1 MGYIMDKRKQIT
13 FKRKIGRPTKLT
25 KQLKNRLFK
34 ALKSGISYETACEF
48 AGISPSTFYKWVNE
62 GERDKE
68 NNYRTEFSEFLED
81 LKKANASVEMHLI
94 QQVAND
100 PSWQSKAW
108 ILERRLRDKW
118 GRKEKVDGE
127 IKHDHR
133 HTVNKREEVLYKF
146 YANLEVEEL
155 EDLLQLM
162 NEIDR
167 NRK

>member
-1 MGYIMDKRKQIT
+1 MDKRKQIT

-25 KQLKNRLFK
+25 KQLKDRLFK
-34 ALKSGISYETACEF
+34 ALKDGVSYDTACEF
-48 AGISPSTFYKWVNE
+48 AGISPSTFYRWVNE

-68 NNYRTEFSEFLED
+68 NNHRTEFSEFLED
-81 LKKANASVEMHLI
+81 LKKANASVEINLI
-94 QQVAND
+94 QQVAKD

-108 ILERRLRDKW
+108 ILERRFRDKW

-133 HTVNKREEVLYKF
+133 HTVNLNKREEVLYKF
-146 YANLEVEEL
+146 YSNFEVEEL

-167 NRK
+167 NRN